1 MYLRQVTVML
11 GLIILCMV
19 LLGAGFFS
27 LSYRHQLEEIQTTL
41 DRNAGFISSYA
52 NAAITKGDS
61 LSGEDFINYIYSAVR
76 LTDTTVLVCNTK
88 GQILCAAG
96 VNLNEDLLNSSTIA
110 DLSVPSWAVNQLLN
124 GKPYS
129 GVTTFGQLLSS
140 KCYLTSEVLSPLV
153 QDRVSG
159 ELISS
164 GIPTGFLFVAADATS
179 VLDFLENTFQLFFI
193 TAVAVLLISLVI
205 CSITVQR
212 MVDPLKGMCAFAH
225 KFAHGEVDTRIT
237 EYTNRKD
244 EIGELAIAFNAMA
257 DSLAQAEQK
266 RSEFVANVSHELKTP
281 MTTIAGFIDGILDG
295 TIPKEQE
302 SKYLHI
308 VSDEVKRLSRL
319 VKSML
324 DLSRIDSG
332 EMKLHPSRF
341 DITNTVV
348 TTLLTFEQKIDEKG
362 IEIRGL
368 EEAAPQEVWGDQ
380 DLLHQVVYNLIE
392 NAVKFTNEGGYIA
405 VQVSDSI
412 DRTTVVIENSGPGIA
427 PEDLPMIFER
437 FYKTDKSRSRD
448 KNGMGLGLYLVRT
461 ILKFHGGDIAVSS
474 AVGQFCRFEF
484 YIPKPQEAPKLKD
497 TGSFKLKESAPRG
510 KGKEKGKK
518 EARQEQREPE
528 RSKEDDGRP
537 EE

>member
-1 MYLRQVTVML
+1 MNMNMKRTKSMYLRQVTVML

-27 LSYRHQLEEIQTTL
+27 LSYRHQLEEIKTTL

-281 MTTIAGFIDGILDG
+281 MTTIAGFMDGMLDG
-295 TIPKEQE
+295 TIPKE
-302 SKYLHI
+302 KHAYYMRT

-319 VKSML
+319 VRSML
-324 DLSRIDSG
+324 DISRLQSTG
-332 EMKLHPSRF
+332 EKIQKARF
-341 DITNTVV
+341 DV
-348 TTLLTFEQKIDEKG
+348 TEALGRTLLTFEQKIEEKN
-362 IEIRGL
+362 L
-368 EEAAPQEVWGDQ
+368 DV
-380 DLLHQVVYNLIE
+380 QVDMPEKAVYVMANEDAITQVIYNLID
-392 NAVKFTNEGGYIA
+392 NGVKFAEKDSPFLLTVTTSGGKA
-405 VQVSDSI
+405 LVSVADYGPTI
-412 DRTTVVIENSGPGIA
+412 PAGELPLVFDRFHKS
-427 PEDLPMIFER
+427 
-437 FYKTDKSRSRD
+437 DKSRSMD
-448 KNGMGLGLYLVRT
+448 KTGVGLGLYIVKT
-461 ILKFHGGDIAVSS
+461 ILGSHGEDITVTS
-474 AVGQFCRFEF
+474 
-484 YIPKPQEAPKLKD
+484 
-497 TGSFKLKESAPRG
+497 
-510 KGKEKGKK
+510 
-518 EARQEQREPE
+518 REGLTTFTFTLE
-528 RSKEDDGRP
+528 LTK
-537 EE
+537 

>member
-1 MYLRQVTVML
+1 MNMNMKRTKSMYLRQVTVML

-27 LSYRHQLEEIQTTL
+27 LSYRHQLEEIKTTL

-257 DSLAQAEQK
+257 DSCPGRAK
-266 RSEFVANVSHELKTP
+266 
-281 MTTIAGFIDGILDG
+281 
-295 TIPKEQE
+295 
-302 SKYLHI
+302 
-308 VSDEVKRLSRL
+308 
-319 VKSML
+319 
-324 DLSRIDSG
+324 
-332 EMKLHPSRF
+332 
-341 DITNTVV
+341 
-348 TTLLTFEQKIDEKG
+348 
-362 IEIRGL
+362 
-368 EEAAPQEVWGDQ
+368 AAASLWP
-380 DLLHQVVYNLIE
+380 
-392 NAVKFTNEGGYIA
+392 T
-405 VQVSDSI
+405 SPTS
-412 DRTTVVIENSGPGIA
+412 
-427 PEDLPMIFER
+427 
-437 FYKTDKSRSRD
+437 
-448 KNGMGLGLYLVRT
+448 
-461 ILKFHGGDIAVSS
+461 
-474 AVGQFCRFEF
+474 
-484 YIPKPQEAPKLKD
+484 
-497 TGSFKLKESAPRG
+497 
-510 KGKEKGKK
+510 
-518 EARQEQREPE
+518 
-528 RSKEDDGRP
+528 
-537 EE
+537 

>member
-1 MYLRQVTVML
+1 MNMKRTKSMYLRQVTVML

-96 VNLNEDLLNSSTIA
+96 VNLNEDLLTSSTIA

-193 TAVAVLLISLVI
+193 TAVAVLLISRLTTGYLYGLIAAV
-205 CSITVQR
+205 SGV
-212 MVDPLKGMCAFAH
+212 KGMCAFAH

-281 MTTIAGFIDGILDG
+281 MTTIAGFADGILDG
-295 TIPKEQE
+295 TIPPEKERE
-302 SKYLHI
+302 SLQVI
-308 VSDEVKRLSRL
+308 SSETRRLSRL
-319 VKSML
+319 DRKS
-324 DLSRIDSG
+324 
-332 EMKLHPSRF
+332 
-341 DITNTVV
+341 VV
-348 TTLLTFEQKIDEKG
+348 
-362 IEIRGL
+362 
-368 EEAAPQEVWGDQ
+368 
-380 DLLHQVVYNLIE
+380 
-392 NAVKFTNEGGYIA
+392 
-405 VQVSDSI
+405 
-412 DRTTVVIENSGPGIA
+412 
-427 PEDLPMIFER
+427 
-437 FYKTDKSRSRD
+437 
-448 KNGMGLGLYLVRT
+448 
-461 ILKFHGGDIAVSS
+461 
-474 AVGQFCRFEF
+474 
-484 YIPKPQEAPKLKD
+484 
-497 TGSFKLKESAPRG
+497 
-510 KGKEKGKK
+510 
-518 EARQEQREPE
+518 
-528 RSKEDDGRP
+528 
-537 EE
+537 

>member
-1 MYLRQVTVML
+1 MNMKRTKSMYLRQVTVML

-281 MTTIAGFIDGILDG
+281 MTTIAGFADGILDG
-295 TIPKEQE
+295 TIPKDQE
-302 SKYLHI
+302 DKYLVTI
-308 VSDEVKRLSRL
+308 ADETRRLSRL
-319 VKSML
+319 VRSML
-324 DLSRIDSG
+324 DMSRVESTG
-332 EMKLHPSRF
+332 EDLTRRREF
-341 DITNTVV
+341 DISDRIVSTM
-348 TTLLTFEQKIDEKG
+348 LSFEARANDKQLDVDLQLPEDPM
-362 IEIRGL
+362 L
-368 EEAAPQEVWGDQ
+368 VLGDP
-380 DLLHQVVYNLIE
+380 DAITRVLYNLMD
-392 NAVKFTNEGGYIA
+392 NAVKFAAPGSTLCVSLWKSEGKAY
-405 VQVSDSI
+405 VSVRDHGETI
-412 DRTTVVIENSGPGIA
+412 PAD
-427 PEDLPMIFER
+427 DLPFIFDR
-437 FYKTDKSRSRD
+437 FHKSDRSRSLDRD
-448 KNGMGLGLYLVRT
+448 GVGLGLYLVKS
-461 ILKFHGGDIAVSS
+461 ILDAHGEDIAVTSRD
-474 AVGQFCRFEF
+474 GETEF
-484 YIPKPQEAPKLKD
+484 VFTLTLAKPAPKPTAKPEN
-497 TGSFKLKESAPRG
+497 TGRRG
-510 KGKEKGKK
+510 
-518 EARQEQREPE
+518 
-528 RSKEDDGRP
+528 GRKSS
-537 EE
+537 

>member
-281 MTTIAGFIDGILDG
+281 MTTIAGFADGILDG
-295 TIPKEQE
+295 TIPKDQE
-302 SKYLHI
+302 DKYLATI
-308 VSDEVKRLSRL
+308 ADETRRLSRL
-319 VKSML
+319 VRSML
-324 DLSRIDSG
+324 DMSRLESTG
-332 EMKLHPSRF
+332 EDLTRRREF
-341 DITNTVV
+341 DISEKIVSTM
-348 TTLLTFEQKIDEKG
+348 LSFEARADDKQLD
-362 IEIRGL
+362 
-368 EEAAPQEVWGDQ
+368 V
-380 DLLHQVVYNLIE
+380 DLQLPEDSMQVLADPDAITRVLYNLMD
-392 NAVKFTNEGGYIA
+392 NAVKFAAPGSTLCVSLWKSEGKAY
-405 VQVSDSI
+405 VSVRDHGETI
-412 DRTTVVIENSGPGIA
+412 PAD
-427 PEDLPMIFER
+427 DLPFIFDR
-437 FYKTDKSRSRD
+437 FHKSDRSRSLDRD
-448 KNGMGLGLYLVRT
+448 GVGLGLYLVKS
-461 ILKFHGGDIAVSS
+461 ILDAHGEDIAVTSRD
-474 AVGQFCRFEF
+474 GETEF
-484 YIPKPQEAPKLKD
+484 VFTLTLAKPAPKPTAKPEN
-497 TGSFKLKESAPRG
+497 TGRRG
-510 KGKEKGKK
+510 
-518 EARQEQREPE
+518 
-528 RSKEDDGRP
+528 GRKSS
-537 EE
+537 

>member
-1 MYLRQVTVML
+1 MKRTKSMYLRQVTVML

-295 TIPKEQE
+295 TIPPERQ
-302 SKYLHI
+302 SHYLHI

-319 VKSML
+319 VRTML
-324 DLSRIDSG
+324 NLSRIDNG
-332 EMKLHPSRF
+332 ELKLRPNDF
-341 DITNTVV
+341 DISETVLSTV
-348 TTLLTFEQKIDEKG
+348 LTFEKSIDEKK
-362 IEIRGL
+362 IDIRGL
-368 EEAAPQEVWGDQ
+368 DTLQPMQVHGDE
-380 DLLHQVVYNLIE
+380 DLLHQVVYNLVE
-392 NAVKFTNEGGYIA
+392 NAVKFTNTEGYISFN
-405 VQVSDSI
+405 VSDSI
-412 DRTTVVIENSGPGIA
+412 DRIVVTIENSGSGIQSD
-427 PEDLPMIFER
+427 ELPLVFEK
-437 FYKTDKSRSRD
+437 FYKTDKSRSQD

-461 ILKFHGGDIAVSS
+461 IIKLHGGDISVSS
-474 AVGQFCRFEF
+474 VVNEYTRFSF
-484 YIPKPQEAPKLKD
+484 YIPKPQEPPKLKYN
-497 TGSFKLKESAPRG
+497 TGSIPVTVPVEDAVISERP
-510 KGKEKGKK
+510 KK
-518 EARQEQREPE
+518 EHHGHKDNKEPDQ
-528 RSKEDDGRP
+528 K
-537 EE
+537 

>member
-281 MTTIAGFIDGILDG
+281 LTSISGYAEIIREGM
-295 TIPKEQE
+295 
-302 SKYLHI
+302 
-308 VSDEVKRLSRL
+308 
-319 VKSML
+319 VKSE
-324 DLSRIDSG
+324 DVG
-332 EMKLHPSRF
+332 RF
-341 DITNTVV
+341 AG
-348 TTLLTFEQKIDEKG
+348 KIY
-362 IEIRGL
+362 
-368 EEAAPQEVWGDQ
+368 EEAQRLITLVEDILNLSHLDEGAPGQERRQGI
-380 DLLHQVVYNLIE
+380 DLYALCE
-392 NAVKFTNEGGYIA
+392 RAVASLAEA
-405 VQVSDSI
+405 ARQ
-412 DRTTVVIENSGPGIA
+412 RGIA
-427 PEDLPMIFER
+427 ISLTGSRQRVDGAEKLLAEIIFNLCDNAIKYNQENGHVAVSVTREGDRVVLTVQDTGIGIPPGETDRVFER
-437 FYKTDKSRSRD
+437 FYRVDKSHS
-448 KNGMGLGLYLVRT
+448 KEIGGTGLGLSIVKHAAAYHDAKIQLDSQLGRGTRVRV
-461 ILKFHGGDIAVSS
+461 LFPLS
-474 AVGQFCRFEF
+474 
-484 YIPKPQEAPKLKD
+484 
-497 TGSFKLKESAPRG
+497 
-510 KGKEKGKK
+510 
-518 EARQEQREPE
+518 QREAQP
-528 RSKEDDGRP
+528 
-537 EE
+537 

>member
-281 MTTIAGFIDGILDG
+281 ITSIKGFAELLDSGVVQDHALVESYLRRIREESERMTNLIEDIL
-295 TIPKEQE
+295 
-302 SKYLHI
+302 
-308 VSDEVKRLSRL
+308 RLSSLESGQSQEQRPEL
-319 VKSML
+319 V
-324 DLSRIDSG
+324 DLREMAEDILYSLTPQISKRNITAQAEG
-332 EMKLHPSRF
+332 EGCCWAVPDDMRQ
-341 DITNTVV
+341 
-348 TTLLTFEQKIDEKG
+348 LLKNI
-362 IEIRGL
+362 
-368 EEAAPQEVWGDQ
+368 
-380 DLLHQVVYNLIE
+380 IE
-392 NAVKFTNEGGYIA
+392 NAVKYNTDGGS
-405 VQVSDSI
+405 VSVVCDQGDETCSVTVSD
-412 DRTTVVIENSGPGIA
+412 TGIGI
-427 PEDLPMIFER
+427 PMEHQPRIFER
-437 FYKTDKSRSRD
+437 FYRVDKARSRQS
-448 KNGMGLGLYLVRT
+448 GGTGLGLSIAKEIIDRHQGVLELADKEGPGLAVRME
-461 ILKFHGGDIAVSS
+461 LKIEGPDH
-474 AVGQFCRFEF
+474 E
-484 YIPKPQEAPKLKD
+484 
-497 TGSFKLKESAPRG
+497 
-510 KGKEKGKK
+510 
-518 EARQEQREPE
+518 
-528 RSKEDDGRP
+528 
-537 EE
+537 

>member
-212 MVDPLKGMCAFAH
+212 MVDPL
-225 KFAHGEVDTRIT
+225 
-237 EYTNRKD
+237 
-244 EIGELAIAFNAMA
+244 
-257 DSLAQAEQK
+257 
-266 RSEFVANVSHELKTP
+266 
-281 MTTIAGFIDGILDG
+281 
-295 TIPKEQE
+295 
-302 SKYLHI
+302 
-308 VSDEVKRLSRL
+308 
-319 VKSML
+319 
-324 DLSRIDSG
+324 
-332 EMKLHPSRF
+332 
-341 DITNTVV
+341 
-348 TTLLTFEQKIDEKG
+348 
-362 IEIRGL
+362 
-368 EEAAPQEVWGDQ
+368 
-380 DLLHQVVYNLIE
+380 
-392 NAVKFTNEGGYIA
+392 
-405 VQVSDSI
+405 
-412 DRTTVVIENSGPGIA
+412 
-427 PEDLPMIFER
+427 
-437 FYKTDKSRSRD
+437 
-448 KNGMGLGLYLVRT
+448 
-461 ILKFHGGDIAVSS
+461 
-474 AVGQFCRFEF
+474 
-484 YIPKPQEAPKLKD
+484 
-497 TGSFKLKESAPRG
+497 
-510 KGKEKGKK
+510 
-518 EARQEQREPE
+518 
-528 RSKEDDGRP
+528 
-537 EE
+537 

>member
-76 LTDTTVLVCNTK
+76 L
-88 GQILCAAG
+88 
-96 VNLNEDLLNSSTIA
+96 
-110 DLSVPSWAVNQLLN
+110 
-124 GKPYS
+124 
-129 GVTTFGQLLSS
+129 
-140 KCYLTSEVLSPLV
+140 
-153 QDRVSG
+153 VSG

-281 MTTIAGFIDGILDG
+281 MTTIAGFADGILDG
-295 TIPKEQE
+295 TIPPEKERE
-302 SKYLHI
+302 SLQVI
-308 VSDEVKRLSRL
+308 SSETRRLSRL
-319 VKSML
+319 VRRML
-324 DLSRIDSG
+324 ELSRLQSS
-332 EMKLHPSRF
+332 ERVAAQEQF
-341 DITNTVV
+341 DVAEVLLRVLVSLESKIT
-348 TTLLTFEQKIDEKG
+348 EKDLDVQTQLPDG
-362 IEIRGL
+362 
-368 EEAAPQEVWGDQ
+368 PVMVWGDP
-380 DLLHQVVYNLIE
+380 DAVTQVCYNLLD
-392 NAVKFTNEGGYIA
+392 NAVKFSSPQGRLTLRITTKAGKAYIA
-405 VQVSDSI
+405 IGNQGETIPPQQLTHIFDRFHKADS
-412 DRTTVVIENSGPGIA
+412 
-427 PEDLPMIFER
+427 
-437 FYKTDKSRSRD
+437 SRSTHKD
-448 KNGMGLGLYLVRT
+448 GVGLGLYIVKT
-461 ILKFHGGDIAVSS
+461 ILNT
-474 AVGQFCRFEF
+474 
-484 YIPKPQEAPKLKD
+484 Y
-497 TGSFKLKESAPRG
+497 
-510 KGKEKGKK
+510 
-518 EARQEQREPE
+518 
-528 RSKEDDGRP
+528 KEDITVTSQDGFT
-537 EE
+537 EFTFTLSEV

>member
-1 MYLRQVTVML
+1 MNMKRTKSMYLRQVTVML

-179 VLDFLENTFQLFFI
+179 VLDFLENTFQLLFI

-281 MTTIAGFIDGILDG
+281 MTTIAGFADGILDG
-295 TIPKEQE
+295 TIPPEQE
-302 SKYLHI
+302 REYLTGYLCQRPAACPGWCAGCWSSPGSSPAER
-308 VSDEVKRLSRL
+308 VAAQEQFDVAEVLSPGAGELRVQDHGKGFGRADPAPRRPCDGLGRPGRGHPGLLQPAGQRREVLLSPGASSL
-319 VKSML
+319 V
-324 DLSRIDSG
+324 RI
-332 EMKLHPSRF
+332 
-341 DITNTVV
+341 
-348 TTLLTFEQKIDEKG
+348 TTKAGK
-362 IEIRGL
+362 
-368 EEAAPQEVWGDQ
+368 A
-380 DLLHQVVYNLIE
+380 
-392 NAVKFTNEGGYIA
+392 YIA
-405 VQVSDSI
+405 VGNQG
-412 DRTTVVIENSGPGIA
+412 E
-427 PEDLPMIFER
+427 
-437 FYKTDKSRSRD
+437 
-448 KNGMGLGLYLVRT
+448 T
-461 ILKFHGGDIAVSS
+461 I
-474 AVGQFCRFEF
+474 
-484 YIPKPQEAPKLKD
+484 P
-497 TGSFKLKESAPRG
+497 
-510 KGKEKGKK
+510 
-518 EARQEQREPE
+518 PE
-528 RSKEDDGRP
+528 RAHP
-537 EE
+537 

>member
-61 LSGEDFINYIYSAVR
+61 LSGEDFINYLYAVVR

-266 RSEFVANVSHELKTP
+266 RSKFVANVSHELKTP
-281 MTTIAGFIDGILDG
+281 MTTIAGFADGILDG
-295 TIPKEQE
+295 TIPPEKERE
-302 SKYLHI
+302 SLQVI
-308 VSDEVKRLSRL
+308 SSETRRLSRL
-319 VKSML
+319 VRRML
-324 DLSRIDSG
+324 EISRLQSSERVAAQEQFDVAEVLLRVLVSLESKITEKDLDVQTQLPDG
-332 EMKLHPSRF
+332 PVM
-341 DITNTVV
+341 
-348 TTLLTFEQKIDEKG
+348 
-362 IEIRGL
+362 
-368 EEAAPQEVWGDQ
+368 VWGDP
-380 DLLHQVVYNLIE
+380 DAVTQVCYNLLD
-392 NAVKFTNEGGYIA
+392 NAVKFSSPQGRLTLRITTKAGKAYIA
-405 VQVSDSI
+405 IGNQGETIPPQQLTHIFDRFHKADS
-412 DRTTVVIENSGPGIA
+412 
-427 PEDLPMIFER
+427 
-437 FYKTDKSRSRD
+437 SRSTHKD
-448 KNGMGLGLYLVRT
+448 GVGLGLYIVKT
-461 ILKFHGGDIAVSS
+461 ILNT
-474 AVGQFCRFEF
+474 
-484 YIPKPQEAPKLKD
+484 Y
-497 TGSFKLKESAPRG
+497 
-510 KGKEKGKK
+510 
-518 EARQEQREPE
+518 
-528 RSKEDDGRP
+528 KEDITVTSQDGFT
-537 EE
+537 EFTFTLSEV

>member
-1 MYLRQVTVML
+1 MNMKRTKSMYLRQVTVML

-281 MTTIAGFIDGILDG
+281 MTSIAGFIDGILDG
-295 TIPKEQE
+295 TIPPEKQNH
-302 SKYLHI
+302 YLHI
-308 VSDEVKRLSRL
+308 VSDEVKRMSRL
-319 VKSML
+319 VRSML
-324 DLSRIDSG
+324 NLAKIEAG
-332 EMKLHPSRF
+332 EMKLNCTSF
-341 DITNTVV
+341 NIVDTICQTVFS
-348 TTLLTFEQKIDEKG
+348 FEQQIEAKHL
-362 IEIRGL
+362 EIRGL
-368 EEAAPQEVWGDQ
+368 DHDKLLVDADP
-380 DLLHQVVYNLIE
+380 DLIHQVIYNLTE
-392 NAVKFTNEGGYIA
+392 NAVKFVNEGGYLEF
-405 VQVSDSI
+405 DLKKENGF
-412 DRTTVVIENSGPGIA
+412 VIMGVKNSGAGLTKDEIA
-427 PEDLPMIFER
+427 HVFDR
-437 FYKTDKSRSRD
+437 FYKTDKSRGLD
-448 KNGMGLGLYLVRT
+448 KNGVGLGLYIVKSIVNLHQGEIMVRSVPGEYT
-461 ILKFHGGDIAVSS
+461 
-474 AVGQFCRFEF
+474 EF
-484 YIPKPQEAPKLKD
+484 VCSLPAGKHPKLKK
-497 TGSFKLKESAPRG
+497 S
-510 KGKEKGKK
+510 
-518 EARQEQREPE
+518 
-528 RSKEDDGRP
+528 
-537 EE
+537 

>member
-1 MYLRQVTVML
+1 MNMKRTKSMYLRQVTVML

-27 LSYRHQLEEIQTTL
+27 LSYRHQLEEIKTTL

-281 MTTIAGFIDGILDG
+281 MTTIAGFADGILDG
-295 TIPKEQE
+295 TIPKDQE
-302 SKYLHI
+302 DKYLATI
-308 VSDEVKRLSRL
+308 ADETRRLSRL
-319 VKSML
+319 VRSML
-324 DLSRIDSG
+324 DMSRLESTG
-332 EMKLHPSRF
+332 EDLTRRREF
-341 DITNTVV
+341 DISEKIVSTM
-348 TTLLTFEQKIDEKG
+348 LSFEARANDKQLD
-362 IEIRGL
+362 
-368 EEAAPQEVWGDQ
+368 V
-380 DLLHQVVYNLIE
+380 DLQLPEDSMQVLADPDAITRVLYNLMD
-392 NAVKFTNEGGYIA
+392 NAVKFAAPGSTLCVSLWKSEGKAYIS
-405 VQVSDSI
+405 VRDHGETI
-412 DRTTVVIENSGPGIA
+412 PPD
-427 PEDLPMIFER
+427 DLPFIFDRFHKSDRGSRPVPGQEHPRRARRGHRRHEPRRGDGVLVHAHARKARAQAHRQAREHRPPGRTQEFMIC
-437 FYKTDKSRSRD
+437 SRNS
-448 KNGMGLGLYLVRT
+448 
-461 ILKFHGGDIAVSS
+461 
-474 AVGQFCRFEF
+474 
-484 YIPKPQEAPKLKD
+484 
-497 TGSFKLKESAPRG
+497 
-510 KGKEKGKK
+510 
-518 EARQEQREPE
+518 
-528 RSKEDDGRP
+528 
-537 EE
+537 

>member
-1 MYLRQVTVML
+1 M
-11 GLIILCMV
+11 
-19 LLGAGFFS
+19 
-27 LSYRHQLEEIQTTL
+27 
-41 DRNAGFISSYA
+41 
-52 NAAITKGDS
+52 
-61 LSGEDFINYIYSAVR
+61 R

-281 MTTIAGFIDGILDG
+281 MTTIAGFADGILDG
-295 TIPKEQE
+295 TIPKDQE
-302 SKYLHI
+302 DKYLATI
-308 VSDEVKRLSRL
+308 ADETRRLSRL
-319 VKSML
+319 VRSML
-324 DLSRIDSG
+324 DMSRLESTG
-332 EMKLHPSRF
+332 EDLTRRREF
-341 DITNTVV
+341 DISEKIVSTM
-348 TTLLTFEQKIDEKG
+348 LSFEARANDKQLD
-362 IEIRGL
+362 
-368 EEAAPQEVWGDQ
+368 V
-380 DLLHQVVYNLIE
+380 DLQL
-392 NAVKFTNEGGYIA
+392 
-405 VQVSDSI
+405 
-412 DRTTVVIENSGPGIA
+412 
-427 PEDLPMIFER
+427 PEDSMQ
-437 FYKTDKSRSRD
+437 
-448 KNGMGLGLYLVRT
+448 VRNPNR
-461 ILKFHGGDIAVSS
+461 LS
-474 AVGQFCRFEF
+474 ADHYYHC
-484 YIPKPQEAPKLKD
+484 
-497 TGSFKLKESAPRG
+497 
-510 KGKEKGKK
+510 
-518 EARQEQREPE
+518 
-528 RSKEDDGRP
+528 
-537 EE
+537 

>member
-27 LSYRHQLEEIQTTL
+27 LSYRHQLEEIKTTL

-281 MTTIAGFIDGILDG
+281 MTTIAGFADGILDG
-295 TIPKEQE
+295 TIPKDQE
-302 SKYLHI
+302 DKYLVTI
-308 VSDEVKRLSRL
+308 ADETRRLSRL
-319 VKSML
+319 VRSML
-324 DLSRIDSG
+324 DMSRVESTG
-332 EMKLHPSRF
+332 EDLTRRREF
-341 DITNTVV
+341 DISDRIVSTM
-348 TTLLTFEQKIDEKG
+348 LSFEARANDKQLDVDLQLPEDPM
-362 IEIRGL
+362 L
-368 EEAAPQEVWGDQ
+368 VLGDP
-380 DLLHQVVYNLIE
+380 DAITRVLYNLMD
-392 NAVKFTNEGGYIA
+392 NAVKFAAPGSTLCVSLWKSEGKAY
-405 VQVSDSI
+405 VSVRDHGETI
-412 DRTTVVIENSGPGIA
+412 PAD
-427 PEDLPMIFER
+427 DLPFIFDR
-437 FYKTDKSRSRD
+437 FHKSDRSRSLDRD
-448 KNGMGLGLYLVRT
+448 GVGLGLYLVKS
-461 ILKFHGGDIAVSS
+461 ILDAHGEDIAVTSRD
-474 AVGQFCRFEF
+474 GETEF
-484 YIPKPQEAPKLKD
+484 VFTLTLAKPAPKPTAKPEN
-497 TGSFKLKESAPRG
+497 TGRRG
-510 KGKEKGKK
+510 
-518 EARQEQREPE
+518 
-528 RSKEDDGRP
+528 GRKSS
-537 EE
+537 

>member
-1 MYLRQVTVML
+1 MNMKRTKSMYLRQVTVML

-281 MTTIAGFIDGILDG
+281 MTTIAGFADGILDG
-295 TIPKEQE
+295 TIPPEKERE
-302 SKYLHI
+302 SLQVI
-308 VSDEVKRLSRL
+308 SSETRRLSRL
-319 VKSML
+319 VRRML
-324 DLSRIDSG
+324 ELSRLQSS
-332 EMKLHPSRF
+332 ERVAAQEQF
-341 DITNTVV
+341 DVAEVLLRVLVSLESKIT
-348 TTLLTFEQKIDEKG
+348 EKDLDVQTQLPDG
-362 IEIRGL
+362 
-368 EEAAPQEVWGDQ
+368 PVMVWGDP
-380 DLLHQVVYNLIE
+380 DAVTQVCYNLLD
-392 NAVKFTNEGGYIA
+392 NAVKFSSPQGRLTLRITTKAGKAYIA
-405 VQVSDSI
+405 IGNQGETIPPQQLTHIFDRFHKADS
-412 DRTTVVIENSGPGIA
+412 
-427 PEDLPMIFER
+427 
-437 FYKTDKSRSRD
+437 SRSTHKD
-448 KNGMGLGLYLVRT
+448 GVGLGLYIVKT
-461 ILKFHGGDIAVSS
+461 ILNT
-474 AVGQFCRFEF
+474 
-484 YIPKPQEAPKLKD
+484 Y
-497 TGSFKLKESAPRG
+497 
-510 KGKEKGKK
+510 
-518 EARQEQREPE
+518 
-528 RSKEDDGRP
+528 KEDITVTSQDGFTEFTFP
-537 EE
+537 LSEV